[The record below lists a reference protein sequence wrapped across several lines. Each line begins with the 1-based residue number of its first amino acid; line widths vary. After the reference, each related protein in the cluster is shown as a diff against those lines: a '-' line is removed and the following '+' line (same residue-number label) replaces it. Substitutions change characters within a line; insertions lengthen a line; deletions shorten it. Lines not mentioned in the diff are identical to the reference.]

1 MTLVLFLSLLLKN
14 THTEIWVFFRIQYSI
29 RLVIR
34 VQDEVRPITTDEI
47 MCVSV
52 PRRWV
57 SQAKKIVSS
66 RFSSQMRLISAMF
79 SFLLSEVTVDT
90 EQQPHTHTH
99 KQMKHMTSSAL
110 GTATNVMLFKC
121 SSGTAGETKELNLW
135 VIHVS
140 PPDLSSSHPL
150 RQLTLHVFLFFLFS
164 VFKTR

>member
-1 MTLVLFLSLLLKN
+1 MG
-14 THTEIWVFFRIQYSI
+14 FFRIQYSI

-99 KQMKHMTSSAL
+99 
-110 GTATNVMLFKC
+110 TN
-121 SSGTAGETKELNLW
+121 
-135 VIHVS
+135 
-140 PPDLSSSHPL
+140 
-150 RQLTLHVFLFFLFS
+150 R
-164 VFKTR
+164 